1 MVNPSV
7 AHPRTLTTPE
17 PTPEYVLRGHG
28 LFELHRD
35 ELAYLGAGTWLIPS
49 GSDGSRSYEV
59 RVGVRPERN
68 RCECV
73 GFQHH
78 GHCSHVI
85 CASIA
90 KKKSAIC
97 DACGARHYLEAL
109 REVHDEDGLTSWLA
123 GDRLCSK
130 CIAEGAWT

>member
-1 MVNPSV
+1 MIDPSLAHV
-7 AHPRTLTTPE
+7 APDTTLDHV
-17 PTPEYVLRGHG
+17 PEYVLRGHG

-35 ELAYLGAGTWLIPS
+35 QLAYLGSGTWLIPS
-49 GSDGSRSYEV
+49 GSDGSRAYEV
-59 RVGVRPERN
+59 RPGTRSKFA

-78 GHCSHVI
+78 GHCSHIV
-85 CASIA
+85 CAQLA

-109 REVHDEDGLTSWLA
+109 REVFEADGLTSWMA

-130 CIAEGAWT
+130 CIREGAWA